1 MALVEPLFMN
11 RSDGRGQTNSDHN
24 DPNAKYTD
32 YMSLWVKGPTA
43 VTRLV
48 LAYVTGWAQPKIA
61 MRSQLISHE
70 QDDEW
75 G

>member
-48 LAYVTGWAQPKIA
+48 LANIT
-61 MRSQLISHE
+61 
-70 QDDEW
+70 
-75 G
+75 